1 MGFVESQVAPVA
13 AFSGGLEVR
22 LLGPVSLAFAG
33 REVGI
38 GSPKQRVI
46 LAMLA
51 LSPRVTVDAIA
62 DALWR
67 DTPPASVAATV
78 HTLVSR
84 LRRTL
89 QEAGGGITIRSEG
102 AGYVMD
108 VDPERVDVNRFDAAV
123 TAGRRCLADGSTA
136 EAVRWLREALSLWR
150 GPALDDVSDRDFA
163 RVTATRLDEARLRA
177 AEELAEAELAGG
189 SPAAALEVIEPL
201 IARYPFHERFRG
213 QEMLALY
220 RLGRQADALA
230 AFQALRRC
238 LAEELGLE
246 PTPALVALERQVLLQ
261 DPALDLAAG
270 RGAPQPPSPEDVPPG
285 DQGALAGTLVFL
297 FTDIEASTSRWESDR
312 AAMATDLACHDELL
326 ASAVADHGG
335 RRFTH
340 TGDGLGAA
348 FPTAASAIAAAVA
361 GQAALA
367 AASWSGAGP
376 LRVRMAIHAG
386 AAEARAGTFLGPTLN
401 RTARLLDVAQG
412 GEILCSQVAAD
423 LAHDDLPSEVTLAAR
438 GERRLRGLARPEPVW
453 QIVHPGLPPVA
464 SPPRPEPTA
473 AVAPAPEA
481 SLTSFVGRERELAE
495 LSGLVALERLVTI
508 TGVGGAGKTRL
519 ALELAAHLAPSYQ
532 DGATIVELAPVGDDR
547 PLAGVVLTALGLDA
561 GGPSAEAAD
570 QRLDDA
576 LAERQLLLVL
586 DNCEHLLE
594 SVTRLVDRVTREC
607 PGVTVLATSREMLAL
622 PGEAAWV
629 APGLSLPPEQPTD
642 PVELDGSDAAA
653 LFIARAR
660 VAQPGFGVTPT
671 NLAAVATICRRLDG
685 LPLALELAAARVRVL
700 GAAQVAAHLD
710 DRFRLLTA
718 GDSVTARHQTLA
730 TCLDWSYDA
739 LPDAEQRLL
748 QRLATFPQHFDLDAA
763 AAVAGGEHDT
773 LGVLD
778 LLARLVDKSLVVPDG
793 AAETARYHLLETVRQ
808 YAAAKMAAAGDEG
821 EAAACHR
828 RYFVGLVEE
837 WHREGEAFMATGW
850 MRREAVDRQNFHA
863 ALLNAVRAGDNES
876 VSILV
881 AGLWMPW
888 YLTGSAPPAVS
899 SIDPATLGCADPSL
913 HVDALIGFN
922 VVPKMS
928 TSDRS
933 LDDLAPLLDRA
944 VEIADERGDRKD
956 QAWARCMLAYVA
968 RSRGE
973 VARAHGLMEEAL
985 ARYEEDRSA
994 FGLTYVHYELGWVDM
1009 TVGDVAAAGRHFRCA
1024 LAFSEGAAGYDV
1036 LIPATWSGLALA
1048 DAAEGNTAAALA
1060 GARKAIESARPLSLS
1075 AYLVMALLRA
1085 TQAAAV
1091 AGESASAE
1099 LAEMLHLVR
1108 RQGGRHWVSEALTVA
1123 ALFHEAEDRHDLA
1136 ARLLGGAVAVAEALG
1151 ENPEPIPVVA
1161 TLVQAA
1167 RQRLAT
1173 ALGPEFAEQESVG
1186 HHMSPAALL
1195 RAAADAVMQSA

>member
-1 MGFVESQVAPVA
+1 MGFVESQLAPVA

-22 LLGPVSLAFAG
+22 LLGPVSLASAG
-33 REVGI
+33 REVPLR
-38 GSPKQRVI
+38 SPKQRVI

-84 LRRTL
+84 LRRTI

-108 VDPERVDVNRFDAAV
+108 VEPERLDINRFEAAV
-123 TAGRRCLADGSTA
+123 VAGRRCLAEGSQVDGA
-136 EAVRWLREALSLWR
+136 RLLREALALWR

-163 RVTATRLDEARLRA
+163 RVSATRLDEGRLRV

-189 SPAAALEVIEPL
+189 APAAALEMLEPL
-201 IARYPFHERFRG
+201 LARYPFHERLRG
-213 QEMLALY
+213 QQMLALY

-230 AFQALRRC
+230 AFQDLRHC

-246 PTPALVALERQVLLQ
+246 PTPALVGLERQILLQ
-261 DPALDLAAG
+261 DSELDLASG
-270 RGAPQPPSPEDVPPG
+270 DPGPG
-285 DQGALAGTLVFL
+285 DQAALTGTLVFL
-297 FTDIEASTSRWESDR
+297 FTDIESSTSRWESDR
-312 AAMATDLACHDELL
+312 AAMAADLARHDDLL
-326 ASAVADHGG
+326 AGAIEAQGG

-348 FPTAASAIAAAVA
+348 FPTAGSAIAAAVA
-361 GQAALA
+361 GQTALA
-367 AASWSGAGP
+367 AADWSGTAS

-401 RTARLLDVAQG
+401 RTARLLDVARG
-412 GEILCSQVAAD
+412 GEILCSQTAAD
-423 LAHDDLPSEVTLAAR
+423 LAHDDLPPEVTLAGR
-438 GERRLRGLARPEPVW
+438 GDWRLKGLSRPETVWQILHPALSSVAPSPEPVA
-453 QIVHPGLPPVA
+453 PTPVQ
-464 SPPRPEPTA
+464 
-473 AVAPAPEA
+473 PEA

-495 LSGLVALERLVTI
+495 LSCLLGEARVVTI

-519 ALELAAHLAPSYQ
+519 AFELAAQCGPSYQ
-532 DGATIVELAPVGDDR
+532 DGATVVELAPVGDDR

-561 GGPSAEAAD
+561 GGPSAEEAE
-570 QRLDDA
+570 QRLEEA
-576 LAERQLLLVL
+576 LAERRLLLVV
-586 DNCEHLLE
+586 DNCEHLLG
-594 SVTRLVDRVTREC
+594 SVTQLVDRVVRRC
-607 PGVTVLATSREMLAL
+607 PDVTVLATSREMLSV

-629 APGLSLPPEQPTD
+629 APGLSLPPEQPAD
-642 PVELDGSDAAA
+642 PAELDGSDAAA

-660 VAQPGFGVTPT
+660 VAQPGFGVTP
-671 NLAAVATICRRLDG
+671 NNVGAVATICRRLDG

-710 DRFRLLTA
+710 DRFRLLTG
-718 GDSVTARHQTLA
+718 GDSVTSRHQTLA

-739 LPDAEQRLL
+739 LPEAEQRLL
-748 QRLATFPQHFDLDAA
+748 QRLAVFPQHFDLDAA
-763 AAVAGGEHDT
+763 AAVAGGEHDV
-773 LGVLD
+773 LDVLD

-808 YAAAKMAAAGDEG
+808 YGAAKLVAAGDQDD
-821 EAAACHR
+821 AAACHR

-837 WHREGEAFMATGW
+837 WHGRGERFMATGW
-850 MRREAVDRQNFHA
+850 MNREAVDRQNFHS
-863 ALLNAVRAGDNES
+863 ALGNALRAGDTES
-876 VSILV
+876 VSVLV

-888 YLTGSAPPAVS
+888 YITGSVSPAVS
-899 SIDPATLGCADPSL
+899 SIDPATLGCANPSL

-922 VVPKMS
+922 VVPKMA

-933 LDDLAPLLDRA
+933 LDDLAPLLDQA
-944 VEIADERGDRKD
+944 VDVADERGDRRD
-956 QAWARCMLAYVA
+956 QAWARCMLAYVT

-973 VARAHGLMEEAL
+973 VEKARGLMEEAL
-985 ARYEEDRSA
+985 ARYEEDHSA
-994 FGLTYVHYELGWVDM
+994 YGLTYVHYELGWVDM
-1009 TVGDVAAAGRHFRCA
+1009 TAGDVAGAGRHFRCA
-1024 LAFSEGAAGYDV
+1024 LAFSEGATGYDV
-1036 LIPATWSGLALA
+1036 LIPATLSGLALA
-1048 DAAEGNTAAALA
+1048 DAAEGRTAAALA
-1060 GARKAIESARPLSLS
+1060 GARKAIESARPLAGS

-1085 TQAAAV
+1085 AQAAAV
-1091 AGESASAE
+1091 GGEPAPAE
-1099 LAEMLHLVR
+1099 LVEMLHLVR

-1123 ALFHEAEDRHDLA
+1123 ALFHETEGRHDLA
-1136 ARLLGGAVAVAEALG
+1136 ARLLGGATAVAEALG

-1161 TLVQAA
+1161 TLVEAA
-1167 RQRLAT
+1167 RHRLST
-1173 ALGPEFAEQESVG
+1173 ALGAELAEQESVG
-1186 HHMSPAALL
+1186 QHMSAAALL
-1195 RAAADAVMQSA
+1195 RAAADTV

>member
-1 MGFVESQVAPVA
+1 MGFVESQLAPVA

-33 REVGI
+33 REVPI
-38 GSPKQRVI
+38 RSPKQRVI

-89 QEAGGGITIRSEG
+89 QDAGGGITIRSER

-108 VDPERVDVNRFDAAV
+108 VDSERVDVNRFEAAV
-123 TAGRRCLADGSTA
+123 AAGRRCLAEGSTTDGA
-136 EAVRWLREALSLWR
+136 RWLREALSLWR

-163 RVTATRLDEARLRA
+163 RVSATRLDEARLRA
-177 AEELAEAELAGG
+177 AEELAEAELACGA
-189 SPAAALEVIEPL
+189 PPAALEMLEPL
-201 IARYPFHERFRG
+201 LARYPFHERLRG
-213 QEMLALY
+213 QQMLALY

-230 AFQALRRC
+230 AFQDLRHC

-246 PTPALVALERQVLLQ
+246 PTPALVALERQILLQ
-261 DPALDLAAG
+261 DPELDLAPGSQQAT
-270 RGAPQPPSPEDVPPG
+270 PSGSEG
-285 DQGALAGTLVFL
+285 SEAALAGTLVFL
-297 FTDIEASTSRWESDR
+297 FTDIESSTSRWESDR
-312 AAMATDLACHDELL
+312 AAMAADLAQHDELL
-326 ASAVADHGG
+326 GSAVAAHGG

-348 FPTAASAIAAAVA
+348 FPTAGSAIAAAVA

-367 AASWSGAGP
+367 GATWSGAAP

-401 RTARLLDVAQG
+401 RTARLLDVARG
-412 GEILCSQVAAD
+412 GEILCSQTAAG
-423 LAHDDLPSEVTLAAR
+423 LAHDDLPPEVTLAGR
-438 GERRLRGLARPEPVW
+438 GERRLRGISRPETVW
-453 QIVHPGLPPVA
+453 QILHPAVAGAVPP
-464 SPPRPEPTA
+464 PEPA
-473 AVAPAPEA
+473 APPPAAPEA

-495 LSGLVALERLVTI
+495 LSALLGEARLVTI

-519 ALELAAHLAPSYQ
+519 ALELAARCRPSYT
-532 DGATIVELAPVGDDR
+532 DGAMVVELAPVGDDR

-561 GGPSAEAAD
+561 GGPSADAAE
-570 QRLDDA
+570 QRLDEA
-576 LAERQLLLVL
+576 MAERRLLLIL
-586 DNCEHLLE
+586 DNCEHLLG
-594 SVTRLVDRVTREC
+594 SVTRLVDRVVRHC
-607 PGVTVLATSREMLAL
+607 PGVTVLATSREVLSVT
-622 PGEAAWV
+622 GEAAWV

-671 NLAAVATICRRLDG
+671 NVAAVATICRRLDG

-710 DRFRLLTA
+710 DRFRLLTG
-718 GDSVTARHQTLA
+718 GDSVSSRHQTLA

-748 QRLATFPQHFDLDAA
+748 QRLAVFPQHFDLDAA
-763 AAVAGGEHDT
+763 AAIAGGEDDV

-808 YAAAKMAAAGDEG
+808 YGAAKLAAAGDHG
-821 EAAACHR
+821 DAATCHR

-837 WHREGEAFMATGW
+837 WHRRGERFMATEW
-850 MRREAVDRQNFHA
+850 MNREAVDRENFHT
-863 ALLNAVRAGDNES
+863 ALVNALRAGDTES
-876 VSILV
+876 VSVLV

-888 YLTGSAPPAVS
+888 YITGSAPPAVN
-899 SIDPATLGCADPSL
+899 SIDPATLGCANPSL

-944 VEIADERGDRKD
+944 VEVADQRGDRWD

-973 VARAHGLMEEAL
+973 VARARGLMEEAL
-985 ARYEEDRSA
+985 ARYEEDHSA

-1009 TVGDVAAAGRHFRCA
+1009 TAGDVAGAGRHFRCA
-1024 LAFSEGAAGYDV
+1024 LAFSEGATGYDV
-1036 LIPATWSGLALA
+1036 LIPATWAGLALA
-1048 DAAEGNTAAALA
+1048 DAAEGRTAAALA
-1060 GARKAIESARPLSLS
+1060 GARKAIESARPLSGS

-1085 TQAAAV
+1085 AQAAAV
-1091 AGESASAE
+1091 AGQPAPAE
-1099 LAEMLHLVR
+1099 LVEMLHLVR

-1123 ALFHEAEDRHDLA
+1123 ALFHEGEGRHDLA

-1151 ENPEPIPVVA
+1151 ENPEPIPVVGE
-1161 TLVQAA
+1161 LVRAA
-1167 RQRLAT
+1167 RHRLET
-1173 ALGPEFAEQESVG
+1173 ALGTEFAEQESVG
-1186 HHMSPAALL
+1186 HHMSPASLL
-1195 RAAADAVMQSA
+1195 RAAADAVET

>member
-1 MGFVESQVAPVA
+1 MGFVESQLAPVA

-22 LLGPVSLAFAG
+22 LLGPVSLACAG

-108 VDPERVDVNRFDAAV
+108 VDPERVDVNRFEAAV
-123 TAGRRCLADGSTA
+123 AAGRRCLAEGSTA
-136 EAVRWLREALSLWR
+136 DGARWLREGLSLWR

-163 RVTATRLDEARLRA
+163 RISATRLDEARLRA
-177 AEELAEAELAGG
+177 AEELAEAELACGA
-189 SPAAALEVIEPL
+189 PAAALEMLEPL
-201 IARYPFHERFRG
+201 LARYPFHERLRG
-213 QEMLALY
+213 QQMLALY

-230 AFQALRRC
+230 AFQDLRHC

-246 PTPALVALERQVLLQ
+246 PTPALVALERQILLQ
-261 DPALDLAAG
+261 DSDLDLAPG
-270 RGAPQPPSPEDVPPG
+270 GKQLKPSGTGDAAPG
-285 DQGALAGTLVFL
+285 DQPALAGTLVFL
-297 FTDIEASTSRWESDR
+297 FTDIESSTRHWESDR
-312 AAMATDLACHDELL
+312 AAMTADLAQHDELL
-326 ASAVADHGG
+326 GNAIEAQGG

-340 TGDGLGAA
+340 TGDGLGAT
-348 FPTAASAIAAAVA
+348 FPTAGSAIAAAVA

-367 AASWSGAGP
+367 AATWSGAAP

-401 RTARLLDVAQG
+401 RTARLLDVARG
-412 GEILCSQVAAD
+412 GEILCSQTAAD
-423 LAHDDLPSEVTLAAR
+423 LADDDLPPEVSLAGR
-438 GERRLRGLARPEPVW
+438 GERRLRGLSRPETVW
-453 QIVHPGLPPVA
+453 LILHPAVAGAVPP
-464 SPPRPEPTA
+464 PEPTA
-473 AVAPAPEA
+473 VAPAARPEA

-495 LSGLVALERLVTI
+495 LSALLVEGRVVTI

-519 ALELAAHLAPSYQ
+519 ALELAAQSGPSYQ
-532 DGATIVELAPVGDDR
+532 DGATVVELAPVGDDR

-570 QRLDDA
+570 QRLDEA
-576 LAERQLLLVL
+576 LAERRLLLVL
-586 DNCEHLLE
+586 DNCEHLLG
-594 SVTRLVDRVTREC
+594 SVTNLVDRVVRQC
-607 PGVTVLATSREMLAL
+607 PGVTVLATSREVLSV

-629 APGLSLPPEQPTD
+629 APGLSLPPGQPTD

-671 NLAAVATICRRLDG
+671 NVAAVATICRRLDG

-710 DRFRLLTA
+710 DRFRLLTG
-718 GDSVTARHQTLA
+718 GDAVTSRHQTLA

-748 QRLATFPQHFDLDAA
+748 QRLAVFAQHFDLDAA
-763 AAVAGGEHDT
+763 TAVAGGEHDV

-808 YAAAKMAAAGDEG
+808 YAAAKLAAAGEEG
-821 EAAACHR
+821 DAAACHQH
-828 RYFVGLVEE
+828 YFVGLVEE
-837 WHREGEAFMATGW
+837 WHRRGDRFMATEW
-850 MRREAVDRQNFHA
+850 MNREATERENFHT
-863 ALLNAVRAGDNES
+863 ALVNALRAGDTES
-876 VSILV
+876 ASVLV

-888 YLTGSAPPAVS
+888 YISGSASPAVS
-899 SIDPATLGCADPSL
+899 SIDPATLGCANPSL

-933 LDDLAPLLDRA
+933 LDDLTPLLDRA
-944 VEIADERGDRKD
+944 VEVADERGDRWD
-956 QAWARCMLAYVA
+956 QAWARCTLAYVA

-973 VARAHGLMEEAL
+973 VGRARDLMEEAL

-994 FGLTYVHYELGWVDM
+994 VGLTYVHYELGWVEM
-1009 TVGDVAAAGRHFRCA
+1009 TAGDVASAGRHFRSA
-1024 LAFSEGAAGYDV
+1024 LAFSEGATGYDV

-1048 DAAEGNTAAALA
+1048 DAAEGRAAAALA
-1060 GARKAIESARPLSLS
+1060 GARKAIESARLLAGS
-1075 AYLVMALLRA
+1075 AFLVMALLRA
-1085 TQAAAV
+1085 AQAAAV
-1091 AGESASAE
+1091 AGEAAPAE
-1099 LAEMLHLVR
+1099 LVEMLHLVR
-1108 RQGGRHWVSEALTVA
+1108 RQGGRHWVAEALTVA
-1123 ALFHEAEDRHDLA
+1123 ALFHEGEGRHDLA

-1167 RQRLAT
+1167 RRRLAT
-1173 ALGPEFAEQESVG
+1173 ALGAEFAEQESVG
-1186 HHMSPAALL
+1186 HHMSPATLL
-1195 RAAADAVMQSA
+1195 RAAADAV

>member
-1 MGFVESQVAPVA
+1 MGFVESQLAPVA

-22 LLGPVSLAFAG
+22 LLGPVSLAFGG
-33 REVGI
+33 RDVPI
-38 GSPKQRVI
+38 RSPKQRVI

-102 AGYVMD
+102 AGYVME
-108 VDPERVDVNRFDAAV
+108 VDPERVDVNRFEAAV
-123 TAGRRCLADGSTA
+123 AAGRRCLAEGSTA
-136 EAVRWLREALSLWR
+136 DGARWLREALSLWR

-163 RVTATRLDEARLRA
+163 RVAATRLDEGRLRV

-189 SPAAALEVIEPL
+189 APAAALEMLEPL
-201 IARYPFHERFRG
+201 LARYPFHERLRG
-213 QEMLALY
+213 QQMLALY

-230 AFQALRRC
+230 AFQDLRHC
-238 LAEELGLE
+238 LAEELGLD
-246 PTPALVALERQVLLQ
+246 PTPALVALERQILLQ
-261 DPALDLAAG
+261 DPELDRAP
-270 RGAPQPPSPEDVPPG
+270 GAPQAGPSGPEDTARR
-285 DQGALAGTLVFL
+285 DDAALAGTLVFL
-297 FTDIEASTSRWESDR
+297 FTDIESSTSRWESDQ
-312 AAMATDLACHDELL
+312 AAMAADLACHDELL
-326 ASAVADHGG
+326 GNAIAAHGG

-348 FPTAASAIAAAVA
+348 FPTAGSAIAAAVA

-367 AASWSGAGP
+367 EAHWRATAP

-401 RTARLLDVAQG
+401 RTARLLDVARG
-412 GEILCSQVAAD
+412 GEILCSQAAAD
-423 LAHDDLPSEVTLAAR
+423 LAHDDLPPEVTLAGR
-438 GERRLRGLARPEPVW
+438 GERRLRGLSRPETVW
-453 QIVHPGLPPVA
+453 QIVHPALAPVGPP
-464 SPPRPEPTA
+464 PEPP
-473 AVAPAPEA
+473 APAIVSPEA

-495 LSGLVALERLVTI
+495 LSALLGEARLVTI

-519 ALELAAHLAPSYQ
+519 ALELADQRGPSFT
-532 DGATIVELAPVGDDR
+532 DGATVVELAPVGGDR
-547 PLAGVVLTALGLDA
+547 PLAGVVLTTLGVDA

-570 QRLDDA
+570 QRLDEA
-576 LAERQLLLVL
+576 LAERHLLLVL
-586 DNCEHLLE
+586 DNCEHLLV
-594 SVTRLVDRVTREC
+594 SVTKLVDRVVRHC
-607 PGVTVLATSREMLAL
+607 PGVTVLATSREVLSV
-622 PGEAAWV
+622 PGEVAWV
-629 APGLSLPPEQPTD
+629 APGLSLPAERPAD
-642 PVELDGSDAAA
+642 PGELDGSDAAA

-671 NLAAVATICRRLDG
+671 NVAAVASICRRLDG

-710 DRFRLLTA
+710 DRFRLLTC
-718 GDSVTARHQTLA
+718 GDSVTARHQTLG

-739 LPDAEQRLL
+739 LPEAEQRLL
-748 QRLATFPQHFDLDAA
+748 QRLSVFPQHFDLDAA
-763 AAVAGGEHDT
+763 AAVAGAEDDV

-808 YAAAKMAAAGDEG
+808 YGAAKLAAAGDEG
-821 EAAACHR
+821 DAAVRHR

-837 WHREGEAFMATGW
+837 WHRRGEMFMANEW
-850 MRREAVDRQNFHA
+850 MDRAAADRENFHTALVNALRA
-863 ALLNAVRAGDNES
+863 ADTES
-876 VSILV
+876 VSVLI

-888 YLTGSAPPAVS
+888 YLTGSVPPAVS
-899 SIDPATLGCADPSL
+899 SIDPAALGCANPSL

-928 TSDRS
+928 TSELS
-933 LDDLAPLLDRA
+933 LDDLTPLLDRA
-944 VEIADERGDRKD
+944 VEVADQRGERRD
-956 QAWARCMLAYVA
+956 QAWARCMLAYVT
-968 RSRGE
+968 RSRGD
-973 VARAHGLMEEAL
+973 VGKARSLMEEAL

-994 FGLTYVHYELGWVDM
+994 FGLTYVHYELGWVAM
-1009 TVGDVAAAGRHFRCA
+1009 TAGDEAGAGRHFRAA
-1024 LAFSEGAAGYDV
+1024 LAFSEGLTGYDV
-1036 LIPATWSGLALA
+1036 LIPATWSALALA
-1048 DAAEGNTAAALA
+1048 DAAEGRTSAALA
-1060 GARKAIESARPLSLS
+1060 GARRAIESARPLSLS

-1085 TQAAAV
+1085 AQAAAV
-1091 AGESASAE
+1091 AGQPAPAE

-1123 ALFHEAEDRHDLA
+1123 ALFHEAEGRHDLA
-1136 ARLLGGAVAVAEALG
+1136 ARLLGGATAVAEALG
-1151 ENPEPIPVVA
+1151 ENPEPIPVVG

-1167 RQRLAT
+1167 RHRLAT
-1173 ALGPEFAEQESVG
+1173 ALGVEFAEQESVG
-1186 HHMSPAALL
+1186 HHMSATALL
-1195 RAAADAVMQSA
+1195 RAAADAV